1 MQIKMKMRIL
11 QIIRKI
17 IILRNLILKINNMM
31 KKCNQIR
38 YKTILKSKFYLID
51 NHSRLL
57 YLQERQYNS

>member
-17 IILRNLILKINNMM
+17 IILRNLILKINNIM
-31 KKCNQIR
+31 KKFNQR
-38 YKTILKSKFYLID
+38 YKTMLKSKFYLID

>member
-17 IILRNLILKINNMM
+17 IILRNLILKINNIM
-31 KKCNQIR
+31 KKCNQR
-38 YKTILKSKFYLID
+38 YKTMLKSKFYLID